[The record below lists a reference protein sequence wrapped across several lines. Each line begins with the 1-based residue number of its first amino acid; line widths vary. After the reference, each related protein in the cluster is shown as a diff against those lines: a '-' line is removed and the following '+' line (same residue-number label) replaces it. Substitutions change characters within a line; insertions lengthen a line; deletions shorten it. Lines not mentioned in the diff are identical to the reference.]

1 MMLECSPKQKFNS
14 RGVAQ
19 KVACVVRDYE
29 AESSNLSTPT
39 RKTGISIR
47 NFCFCIHESL
57 DNLITPN
64 CSFKLIQYSRKCINS
79 FCVLDWMHKRGGN
92 NPDHI
97 NDYGLFFWNCCSN

>member
-39 RKTGISIR
+39 IIKKRLSRLKNDITG
-47 NFCFCIHESL
+47 SL
-57 DNLITPN
+57 
-64 CSFKLIQYSRKCINS
+64 CY
-79 FCVLDWMHKRGGN
+79 H
-92 NPDHI
+92 
-97 NDYGLFFWNCCSN
+97 